1 MLPSKCDYLRTL
13 CPHFVLLNSNDSIGK
28 GQPLGGSMD
37 IQEFKT
43 TVKNRRIALI
53 PKPKQLVYE
62 AISESAY
69 SLWDADQVR
78 RYASSFMVDIRELVW
93 QKYLEYEREF
103 NVDIADVLT
112 DSMEEIPLNS
122 TPKEIIASFLYNNA
136 DHLFELAKSSSNS
149 RRTRAGKV
157 FEVIFEEMLSKAEI
171 PFDSQGKI
179 GSSIFDDASLGKL
192 VDCVIPSVE
201 QYRINKRDC
210 ILVSMK
216 TSLRERWQEV
226 VEEMRRTGVAEMML
240 ATVDEG
246 VSSDT
251 LDKLASHNI
260 TLIVPRV
267 TKQAH
272 YQNDPRVYDFEWL
285 LAECSKRALS

>member
-1 MLPSKCDYLRTL
+1 
-13 CPHFVLLNSNDSIGK
+13 
-28 GQPLGGSMD
+28 MD
-37 IQEFKT
+37 ITEFKE
-43 TVKNRRIALI
+43 VIKRRRVALI
-53 PKPKQLVYE
+53 PAPKQLVQE
-62 AISESAY
+62 AIADSPHASWTAEDVKR
-69 SLWDADQVR
+69 DA
-78 RYASSFMVDIRELVW
+78 SNFMLVIRELVW
-93 QKYLEYEREF
+93 EKYLEYEREF
-103 NVDIADVLT
+103 NVEIADVLT
-112 DSMEEIPLNS
+112 DSMEEMPPNS
-122 TPKEIIASFLYNNA
+122 TPKEIIAAFLYDNA

-149 RRTRAGKV
+149 RRSRAGKV
-157 FEVIFEEMLSKAEI
+157 FEIIFEEMLLQAEI

-192 VDCVIPSVE
+192 VDCVIPSVA
-201 QYRINKRDC
+201 QYKINKRDC

-260 TLIVPRV
+260 TLIVPRAIKR
-267 TKQAH
+267 TH

-285 LAECSKRALS
+285 LTECSKKTDL